1 MKEFK
6 RNLEAEFE
14 EKKQQLLGEV
24 KKSPDDE
31 LFKENRS
38 LRDKIQSMENEL
50 FASKKQIEFVAKE
63 NKSLQQD
70 LGLKAGFIET
80 MQLQS
85 QAAIEDEKSKMK
97 ILMGESQIAM
107 KTYFE
112 DRIASRDRD
121 NSNLK

>member
-1 MKEFK
+1 
-6 RNLEAEFE
+6 
-14 EKKQQLLGEV
+14 
-24 KKSPDDE
+24 
-31 LFKENRS
+31 
-38 LRDKIQSMENEL
+38 MENEL

-70 LGLKAGFIET
+70 LGLKAGFIQT

-121 NSNLK
+121 NNNLK